1 MTSIDPQRLELAAYP
16 VVRDL
21 TTRVSDMDGYGHL
34 NAIRIGH
41 FYEDAR
47 AAFYGVAFKGL
58 HRARTPVV
66 QLTIRY
72 LGEGH
77 WPGAVQIGTG
87 ILHVGNSSYVMG
99 QALFQGGQC
108 LGLCETVLVS
118 TENGKASPLPD
129 DIRAGAERMRL
140 RSAVFGE

>member
-1 MTSIDPQRLELAAYP
+1 MTTIDPHRLDLAAYP
-16 VVRDL
+16 VTRDV
-21 TTRVSDMDGYGHL
+21 TARVSDMDGYGHL

-72 LGEGH
+72 LGEGF
-77 WPGAVQIGTG
+77 WPGTMVIGTG
-87 ILHVGNSSYVMG
+87 MLKVGVSSYVMG
-99 QALFQGGQC
+99 QGLFQDGRC
-108 LGLCETVLVS
+108 IGLCETVLVS
-118 TENGKASPLPD
+118 TENGRAHRLPD
-129 DIRAGAERMRL
+129 DIRAAANAMKL
-140 RSAVFGE
+140 HLAV

>member
-1 MTSIDPQRLELAAYP
+1 MPDVDPQRLRLAAYP

-47 AAFYGVAFKGL
+47 AAFYGVAFAGL
-58 HRARTPVV
+58 TRGRTLVA

-77 WPGAVQIGTG
+77 WPGTVRIGTG
-87 ILHVGNSSYVMG
+87 IVKVGNASFTMG
-99 QALFQGGQC
+99 QGLFQDGRC
-108 LGLCETVLVS
+108 LGLCETVLVA
-118 TENGKASPLPD
+118 TENGASTPLRD
-129 DIRAGAERMRL
+129 EVRVGAERMRL
-140 RSAVFGE
+140 RSTVGAE